1 MIYNYSNSYL
11 LLRFALKTEQV
22 SLHVTAELC
31 QATLHQ
37 LDIFILLQHQQRLP
51 CFSLKYILLNI
62 RKLKS

>member
-1 MIYNYSNSYL
+1 MIYNYSISYL

-51 CFSLKYILLNI
+51 CFS
-62 RKLKS
+62 